1 MSNPISCLFV
11 HQGKE
16 VFHITLDLDPHFIG
30 SLSRSDIWFEVVDVS
45 FHQSDDLA
53 IQLLIVWWLTFAP
66 ISFKDICVF
75 LNDSPDE

>member
-45 FHQSDDLA
+45 FHQSDVPGDPVANRLVA
-53 IQLLIVWWLTFAP
+53 
-66 ISFKDICVF
+66 DICTDKF
-75 LNDSPDE
+75 